1 MSVNEAMRE
10 IRAIESL
17 IGPYEY
23 YSYEAR
29 KVLTALRDLKNALEK
44 MDKESIKR
52 MIAEISNID
61 ELAAPYRG
69 YSFVEEALLHAK
81 RLLSEL
87 KKIVGE

>member
-1 MSVNEAMRE
+1 MSVSDAMRE
-10 IRAIESL
+10 IQAIKSL

-29 KVLTALRDLKNALEK
+29 RALNVLRDLERALER

-52 MIAEISNID
+52 FINDVANIE

-69 YSFVEEALLHAK
+69 YTFVEEALTHARELLNQLK
-81 RLLSEL
+81 R
-87 KKIVGE
+87 IVGE